1 MKALDQ
7 MIVKAFPTLQGLFLH
22 TLFSLPLYF
31 TFSSSPTLKASTITP
46 SGEPKHLQLSSRAQS
61 SSFHQDV
68 HVLHLTHTTT
78 YPKQNTASSS
88 PSALSRA
95 GIEQCGSLAHFP
107 KEENFKCY
115 ITSFSF
121 CLCSS
126 ACPLQSLDHISHV
139 VSESG
144 DLQYQELEFVSLTL
158 VLLFAIIQ
166 PLQTCLIMPVQAR
179 HPPLHLDCCSRAHK
193 TPQLKPAY

>member
-7 MIVKAFPTLQGLFLH
+7 MIVKVFPTLQGVC
-22 TLFSLPLYF
+22 TPRSLCF
-31 TFSSSPTLKASTITP
+31 TFSSSPTLKAATITP
-46 SGEPKHLQLSSRAQS
+46 PGESKHLQLSSRAQS

-68 HVLHLTHTTT
+68 HVLHLTHSTT

-95 GIEQCGSLAHFP
+95 HIEQCGSLAHTE
-107 KEENFKCY
+107 EENLKFY

-121 CLCSS
+121 CLYSS
-126 ACPLQSLDHISHV
+126 VCPLQSLDHIGHI

-158 VLLFAIIQ
+158 VLLFAIVQ

-179 HPPLHLDCCSRAHK
+179 HPPPHLDFCSRARK
-193 TPQLKPAY
+193 TPQFKPAY